1 MKSTHGIH
9 LFSVWMIPVILLVW
23 NPIRAQ
29 DNRLYS
35 IPQQTLNLYQ
45 LMGDSSQKPEQVIAN
60 LHISGLVTFREYKA
74 YLDAVKKDSSAA
86 FYKTQWP
93 DSAMCPKT
101 VYQSYI
107 NSPVY
112 DDYPV
117 VGVSWKNALNF
128 CRWKTLRENKKDS
141 LEFIYRLPSCSEW
154 LAAFY
159 YLEKTQVKHDLNKYY
174 SDWTL
179 NVFDEASYD
188 FSNKAEVFRYDY
200 FFFPRPQDQR
210 VLTRMRI
217 LGNSF
222 LHQHK
227 PLYPGFYNYADQGQR
242 DLGFRCVK
250 DIRIHLPPGHKTLA
264 ENLLNYWKIAP

>member
-1 MKSTHGIH
+1 MNTAGGINF
-9 LFSVWMIPVILLVW
+9 FSVWMIFMIFFALG
-23 NPIRAQ
+23 RMQAQ
-29 DNRLYS
+29 NSLLYS
-35 IPQQTLNLYQ
+35 IPQQTLNLYK
-45 LMGDSSQKPEQVIAN
+45 LTGDTSQKPEQAIGD
-60 LHISGLVTFREYKA
+60 LQISGLVTFREYKI
-74 YLDAVKKDSSAA
+74 YLDAIKKDSSAA

-101 VYQSYI
+101 VYQTYI
-107 NSPVY
+107 NSSIY

-128 CRWKTLRENKKDS
+128 CRWKTLQDNKKDS
-141 LEFIYRLPSCSEW
+141 LTFIYRLPVCSEW
-154 LAAFY
+154 LAAFH
-159 YLEKTQVKHDLNKYY
+159 YLEKMQVKHDFNKYY

-188 FSNKAEVFRYDY
+188 FSGKAQVFRYDY
-200 FFFPRPQDQR
+200 LFFPRPNDQK

-227 PLYPGFYNYADQGQR
+227 SVYPGFYNYADQGQR

-250 DIRIHLPPGHKTLA
+250 DRRIHLAPGEKSLA
-264 ENLLNYWKIAP
+264 ESLLTYWKIAQ